1 MCLPCWGVRPLRN
14 LRRALTVIGALIVLV
29 AIVVAGALWD
39 TLPRAD
45 QAADIPGLSAPVQI
59 GFDADGVPRIEAAN
73 ATDAAAA
80 LGFVHARDRM
90 FQMEMLRRAASGRL
104 SEVAGSAT
112 LGLDKM
118 MRVLGIR
125 RRAEAQLQNLAPDTR
140 ALLDAYARGV
150 NAWIGL
156 RGRFSGAEFLALGA
170 PEPWT
175 PVDSLLWGKTLALWL
190 SGNWQ
195 AELSRMRL
203 AGKLPPE
210 MIEQLWPRR
219 SPPEAPSA
227 ALADPAR
234 ASLAARLQSALPR
247 FPERFTLPD
256 EASNEWAVAGSR
268 SVTGAPLL
276 AGDPHLGFSMPGI
289 WYLARI
295 DTPDGVLAGATSP
308 GVPFLVIGRNSHV
321 AWTFTTTGADTEDL
335 FVETATPDG
344 GYQTPDGPRP
354 FETHE
359 ERIAVRG
366 EPDVSLTVLE
376 TRHGPLISDILSP
389 DEAADAAKPLLAVQM
404 AALAPDD
411 TAADGL
417 VALGRANTVAEAGE
431 AAPRI
436 SAPVQNLLVADRDRI
451 AMFTTGRVP
460 IRRAGDGEA
469 PVDGADGAHDWT
481 GWAQGDALPHSVD
494 PPSGRLVN
502 ANEPT
507 APPDFPVL
515 VARDGFG
522 DWRARRIRELL
533 DATGRHTPQDFSRMQ
548 TDTVS
553 VYARELLPTL
563 TAIQADGLAGKAL
576 DLLRGWNGDMATSAP
591 QPLIWNAWLDRFRAD
606 VQAKAGVPAG
616 VYFNRLEWTEL
627 VLSPQGAAWCG
638 GDCGELLRASLAS
651 STAELA
657 KRWGDD
663 PSAWRWG
670 PAHQAI
676 FSHPILGRLPLVG
689 PLTTS
694 TIDSPGDD
702 TTVDRGGMRQGS
714 LDSVH
719 GASFRGVYDLADLDR
734 SLFVV
739 TPGQSGDPVSG
750 HARDFVRRWRDGDV
764 ITLQRL
770 AGPPAATI
778 RLSP

>member
-1 MCLPCWGVRPLRN
+1 
-14 LRRALTVIGALIVLV
+14 
-29 AIVVAGALWD
+29 
-39 TLPRAD
+39 
-45 QAADIPGLSAPVQI
+45 
-59 GFDADGVPRIEAAN
+59 
-73 ATDAAAA
+73 
-80 LGFVHARDRM
+80 
-90 FQMEMLRRAASGRL
+90 
-104 SEVAGSAT
+104 
-112 LGLDKM
+112 
-118 MRVLGIR
+118 
-125 RRAEAQLQNLAPDTR
+125 
-140 ALLDAYARGV
+140 
-150 NAWIGL
+150 
-156 RGRFSGAEFLALGA
+156 
-170 PEPWT
+170 
-175 PVDSLLWGKTLALWL
+175 
-190 SGNWQ
+190 
-195 AELSRMRL
+195 
-203 AGKLPPE
+203 
-210 MIEQLWPRR
+210 
-219 SPPEAPSA
+219 
-227 ALADPAR
+227 
-234 ASLAARLQSALPR
+234 
-247 FPERFTLPD
+247 
-256 EASNEWAVAGSR
+256 
-268 SVTGAPLL
+268 
-276 AGDPHLGFSMPGI
+276 
-289 WYLARI
+289 
-295 DTPDGVLAGATSP
+295 
-308 GVPFLVIGRNSHV
+308 
-321 AWTFTTTGADTEDL
+321 
-335 FVETATPDG
+335 
-344 GYQTPDGPRP
+344 
-354 FETHE
+354 
-359 ERIAVRG
+359 
-366 EPDVSLTVLE
+366 
-376 TRHGPLISDILSP
+376 
-389 DEAADAAKPLLAVQM
+389 
-404 AALAPDD
+404 
-411 TAADGL
+411 
-417 VALGRANTVAEAGE
+417 
-431 AAPRI
+431 
-436 SAPVQNLLVADRDRI
+436 
-451 AMFTTGRVP
+451 
-460 IRRAGDGEA
+460 
-469 PVDGADGAHDWT
+469 
-481 GWAQGDALPHSVD
+481 
-494 PPSGRLVN
+494 
-502 ANEPT
+502 
-507 APPDFPVL
+507 VL

-576 DLLRGWNGDMATSAP
+576 DLLRGWNGDMATGAP